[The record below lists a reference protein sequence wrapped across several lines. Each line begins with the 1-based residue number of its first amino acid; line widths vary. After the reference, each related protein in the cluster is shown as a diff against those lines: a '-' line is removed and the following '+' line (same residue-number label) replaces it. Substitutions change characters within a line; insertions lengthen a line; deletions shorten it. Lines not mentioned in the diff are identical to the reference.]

1 MKVNKEIGKSI
12 IATVL
17 GPATAVSCAAK
28 CSAGFFLDIGLQDV
42 DNTKLGQSLTKF
54 IENLKP
60 DKVDGILKS
69 VEKVS
74 SNIGGITSGL
84 RFAFYGVAAIVG
96 INLFKDV
103 YNVIYNFSD
112 FVSTSKKTP
121 KLSLYSFSLPEI
133 ERTAKKVLGNVKN
146 VERLVTIFRS
156 QLGKCGFLNKS
167 KYTKFRSNMVLA
179 FSGNIAAGTRLWS
192 GIRDIFFD
200 SGLDVYFTKVDS
212 NKVTPRAFL
221 EKVNEAAK
229 QNDEGLHI
237 LVYDNNLSVTEK
249 QDKVLKRGC
258 SSYLIELD
266 RYSENDVRNMLEDTI
281 NSQFMAEFVSKN
293 ILVELTDNSLKAF
306 SKTIVDFA
314 SSDPNLIFDTAS
326 SIVTAINSY
335 IRKNNLR
342 GGIFETLKIKVDTK
356 NGKIDGLIISHANE
370 LVPERFLPSYLSKI
384 FSKPKSK

>member
-1 MKVNKEIGKSI
+1 MGTAAFSSTISSAASAIDINVKGLDDTQLGKAITGCINKLDPKEFASTAKSFE
-12 IATVL
+12 AL
-17 GPATAVSCAAK
+17 
-28 CSAGFFLDIGLQDV
+28 
-42 DNTKLGQSLTKF
+42 
-54 IENLKP
+54 
-60 DKVDGILKS
+60 
-69 VEKVS
+69 S
-74 SNIGGITSGL
+74 SNFSSISGGLKYAVCGL
-84 RFAFYGVAAIVG
+84 AGIVG
-96 INLFKDV
+96 INLFKDI
-103 YNVIYNFSD
+103 YNAVYNFSD
-112 FVSTSKKTP
+112 FVSTSKKIP
-121 KLSLYSFSLPEI
+121 KVSPYSFYLPEI
-133 ERTAKKVLGNVKN
+133 ERTAKKVLGDVKN

-156 QLGKCGFLNKS
+156 QLSKCGFLNKS

-192 GIRDIFFD
+192 DIRDIFFD

-249 QDKVLKRGC
+249 QDKALKRGC

-266 RYSENDVRNMLEDTI
+266 KYSENDVRNMLEDTI
-281 NSQFMAEFVSKN
+281 NNQFMAEFVSKN
-293 ILVELTDNSLKAF
+293 ILAELTDDSLKAF
-306 SKTIVDFA
+306 SRTIVDFA

-384 FSKPKSK
+384 FLRPKSK

>member
-1 MKVNKEIGKSI
+1 MKINKGFSESI
-12 IATVL
+12 VAAVF
-17 GPATAVSCAAK
+17 GATAVSCAIPNTVV
-28 CSAGFFLDIGLQDV
+28 SAFIDVNIKGLDDTQLGKAITDFV
-42 DNTKLGQSLTKF
+42 KKLDPEEFAST
-54 IENLKP
+54 
-60 DKVDGILKS
+60 VKS
-69 VEKVS
+69 FEVLSSNVS
-74 SNIGGITSGL
+74 SISGGLKYAIYGL
-84 RFAFYGVAAIVG
+84 AGIVG
-96 INLFKDV
+96 INLFKDI
-103 YNVIYNFSD
+103 YNAVYNFSD

-121 KLSLYSFSLPEI
+121 KISPYSFSLPEI

-146 VERLVTIFRS
+146 VKRLVTIFRS
-156 QLGKCGFLNKS
+156 QLDKCGFLNKS

-192 GIRDIFFD
+192 NIRDIFFD

-212 NKVTPRAFL
+212 NKVTPCAFL

-293 ILVELTDNSLKAF
+293 ILVELTDDSLKAF

-335 IRKNNLR
+335 IRKNNLY
-342 GGIFETLKIKVDTK
+342 GGVFETLKIKVDTK